1 MISPPISNQGLP
13 PVRMETL
20 GTQDRKAPPL
30 SALGHG
36 VGLRL
41 PLVAVVPILRKEAKM
56 KTGDGEWYP
65 QELCVVEKAS
75 PLTTAVVT

>member
-1 MISPPISNQGLP
+1 MISPPVSNQGLS

-30 SALGHG
+30 SALGHR
-36 VGLRL
+36 VGLGL
-41 PLVAVVPILRKEAKM
+41 PLVAVVPILRKESKM

-65 QELCVVEKAS
+65 QELCVAEKAS
-75 PLTTAVVT
+75 PLTTAVVS